1 MSDAADP
8 ALELLVVLDPDFGDL
23 LRDAWRG
30 QPVWITMSSVN
41 APVVHALWTSAPS
54 QDHLNG
60 ITGFKHVDG
69 LTAEDRF
76 LDELSTID
84 LHHGPY
90 STTTPYIVLTVI
102 GTGLTETI
110 KAALS
115 DFGFSAFRQRPGGF
129 TANRSEDEARRQRG

>member
-1 MSDAADP
+1 MGDAATP
-8 ALELLVVLDPDFGDL
+8 AQELLVVLDPDFGDR

-41 APVVHALWTSAPS
+41 APVVHALWGSAPS
-54 QDHLNG
+54 QDHLTG

-69 LTAEDRF
+69 RPAEDRF
-76 LDELSTID
+76 LNELSTID

-90 STTTPYIVLTVI
+90 STTTPYTALTVI
-102 GTGLTETI
+102 GVQLTETI

-115 DFGFSAFRQRPGGF
+115 DFGFSAFQQRPEGF
-129 TANRSEDEARRQRG
+129 TANRSDDEARRLRN